1 MNENLELQLK
11 TLPSEPGVYR
21 DYDKNG
27 QLLYVGKAK
36 NLKKRV
42 LSYFNKNQNGYRTRI
57 MVSKI
62 VRLETTVVNSEYD
75 ALLLENNLI
84 KEHQPFYNVMLKDD
98 KTYPWICIK
107 NENFPRIFMT
117 RNVIKDG
124 SEYYGPY
131 AKVRPA
137 KILLETIKN
146 LYKIR
151 SCNLDLSPKKIEDG
165 KYKVCLEYHIKNC
178 KGPCEGLESL
188 ESYDEKIDAIRGIIK
203 GDFRK
208 ARKYLEDEMFRF
220 AANLEFEAAQNVKER
235 LEFLED
241 YQARNTVVNPNIDD
255 VDVFGMTSDETAAY
269 VNFFKIRNGNIVQSF
284 TTEIKKIL
292 EETDEEILEEALV
305 EIRQKFSSES
315 KEILLPFHLNI
326 EIPNIKLIVPK
337 VGDKK
342 RIVELSEKNAKE
354 YRLEKLKQVQIVDP
368 ERHTNRI
375 MAEMQKLLRMPV
387 EPRHIEGFD
396 NSNIQGSN
404 PVSACVVFKDGK
416 PSKSDYRIFHVK
428 TVEGP
433 NDFATMEEVI
443 YRRYK
448 RMLDEGENLPQ
459 LILIDGGKGQ
469 LSSAVKSLKLLGLY
483 GKITVVGIAKRLEEI
498 FFPEDPIPLYL
509 DKKSETLKI
518 LQRVRDEAHR
528 FGVKH
533 HRTRRTN
540 NTIKSELEEIPG
552 VGEKT
557 IELLLKKLKSVRSKE
572 MVFNKLKYNDGE
584 NPFWEVTRD
593 YRQHDE
599 EPVNEKV
606 FRIDAISGTVTE
618 IKVVS
623 Y

>member
-1 MNENLELQLK
+1 MNPNLELQLK
-11 TLPSEPGVYR
+11 TLPKEPGVYR
-21 DYDKNG
+21 YYDKND

-36 NLKKRV
+36 QLNKRV

-62 VRLETTVVNSEYD
+62 HRLETTVVNSEYD

-98 KTYPWICIK
+98 KSYPWICIK
-107 NENFPRIFMT
+107 NEDFPRIFLT
-117 RNVIKDG
+117 RTKIKDG

-137 KILLETIKN
+137 RILLDTIKN

-151 SCNLDLSPKKIEDG
+151 TCNLNLAPEKIADG

-178 KGPCEGLESL
+178 NGPCEDLESK
-188 ESYDEKIDAIRGIIK
+188 EDYDEKVEAIRGIIK
-203 GDFRK
+203 GDFRFAK
-208 ARKYLEDEMFRF
+208 KYLEDRMYRF
-220 AANLEFEAAQNVKER
+220 AANLEFEKAQILKQNIES
-235 LEFLED
+235 LDD
-241 YQARNTVVNPNIDD
+241 YQAKHTVVNPSIDD

-269 VNFFKIRNGNIVQSF
+269 VNYFKIRNGSIVQSF
-284 TTEIKKIL
+284 TTEIKKVL
-292 EETDEEILEEALV
+292 EESDEDILEEAII
-305 EIRQKFSSES
+305 EIRQKFLSES
-315 KEILLPFHLNI
+315 REILIPFHLGI
-326 EIPNIKLIVPK
+326 EIPNVKLIVPK

-375 MAEMQKLLRMPV
+375 MAEMQKLLHMPV

-416 PSKSDYRIFHVK
+416 PSKADYRIFHPK

-443 YRRYK
+443 YRRY
-448 RMLDEGENLPQ
+448 RRLLDEGEPLPQ

-483 GKITVVGIAKRLEEI
+483 GKITIIGIAKRLEEI
-498 FFPEDPIPLYL
+498 YFPEDSIPLYL

-518 LQRVRDEAHR
+518 LQRVRDESHR

-533 HRTRRTN
+533 HRTRRKN
-540 NTIKSELEEIPG
+540 STIKSELEEIPG
-552 VGEKT
+552 VGPKS
-557 IELLLKKLKSVRSKE
+557 IELLLSKLKSVKRIKE
-572 MVFNKLKYNDGE
+572 SDLATLEEILGKAKAKIVWEFFNKN
-584 NPFWEVTRD
+584 
-593 YRQHDE
+593 
-599 EPVNEKV
+599 
-606 FRIDAISGTVTE
+606 
-618 IKVVS
+618 
-623 Y
+623 

>member
-1 MNENLELQLK
+1 MNSNLELQLK

-21 DYDKNG
+21 YYDKNG

-117 RNVIKDG
+117 RNVVKDG

-151 SCNLDLSPKKIEDG
+151 SCNLDLSPKKIDDG

-178 KGPCEGLESL
+178 KGPCENLESK

-235 LEFLED
+235 LEFLDD

-305 EIRQKFSSES
+305 EIRQKFASES

-342 RIVELSEKNAKE
+342 RIVELSEKNARE

-404 PVSACVVFKDGK
+404 PVSACVVFRDGK

-483 GKITVVGIAKRLEEI
+483 GKITIVGIAKRLEEI
-498 FFPEDPIPLYL
+498 FFPEDSIPLYL

-557 IELLLKKLKSVRSKE
+557 IELLLKKLKSVKRVKE
-572 MVFNKLKYNDGE
+572 ANLETLEEILGKQKGKIVWEFFN
-584 NPFWEVTRD
+584 
-593 YRQHDE
+593 Q
-599 EPVNEKV
+599 
-606 FRIDAISGTVTE
+606 
-618 IKVVS
+618 
-623 Y
+623 

>member
-1 MNENLELQLK
+1 MNPSLELQLK

-21 DYDKNG
+21 YYDKNE

-42 LSYFNKNQNGYRTRI
+42 LSYFNKNLSGYRIKI
-57 MVSKI
+57 MVGKI
-62 VRLETTVVNSEYD
+62 QRLETTIVNSEYD

-107 NENFPRIFMT
+107 NEDFPRIFLT

-137 KILLETIKN
+137 KILLETIKHI
-146 LYKIR
+146 YKLR
-151 SCNLDLSPKKIEDG
+151 TCNLNLSPSKIADG

-178 KGPCEGLESL
+178 EGPCEDLESK
-188 ESYDEKIDAIRGIIK
+188 EEYDEKIDAIRGIIK

-208 ARKYLEDEMFRF
+208 AKEYLVNQMMKL
-220 AANLEFEAAQNVKER
+220 ASNLQFEEAQIIKER
-235 LEFLED
+235 LDILED
-241 YQARNTVVNPNIDD
+241 YQAKNTVVNPNIDD

-269 VNFFKIRNGNIVQSF
+269 VNFFKIRNGNIIQSF

-292 EETDEEILEEALV
+292 EETDEDIMEEALI
-305 EIRQKFSSES
+305 EIRQKFGSDS
-315 KEILLPFHLNI
+315 KEVLLPFHLSV
-326 EIPNIKLIVPK
+326 EIPNVKLIVPK

-396 NSNIQGSN
+396 NSNIQGTN

-416 PSKSDYRIFHVK
+416 PSKADYRIFHPK

-448 RMLDEGENLPQ
+448 RMLDEGESLPQ

-469 LSSAVKSLKLLGLY
+469 LSSAVKSLRLLGLY
-483 GKITVVGIAKRLEEI
+483 GKITIVGIAKRLEEI
-498 FFPEDPIPLYL
+498 FFPEDSIPLYL

-533 HRTRRTN
+533 HRTRRKN
-540 NTIKSELEEIPG
+540 STIKSELEEIPG

-557 IELLLKKLKSVRSKE
+557 IELLLSKLKSVKRIKESNQETLEEILGKSKAKVIWE
-572 MVFNKLKYNDGE
+572 FFNNNG
-584 NPFWEVTRD
+584 
-593 YRQHDE
+593 
-599 EPVNEKV
+599 
-606 FRIDAISGTVTE
+606 
-618 IKVVS
+618 
-623 Y
+623 

>member
-1 MNENLELQLK
+1 MNSNLELQLK

-21 DYDKNG
+21 YYDKNG

-107 NENFPRIFMT
+107 NENFPRVFLT
-117 RNVIKDG
+117 RTIIKDG

-151 SCNLDLSPKKIEDG
+151 SCSLDLAPQKIEDG

-284 TTEIKKIL
+284 TTEIKKML
-292 EETDEEILEEALV
+292 EETDEEILEEALI
-305 EIRQKFSSES
+305 EIRQKFASES

-483 GKITVVGIAKRLEEI
+483 GKITIVGIAKRLEEI

-557 IELLLKKLKSVRSKE
+557 IELLLKKLKSVKRVKE
-572 MVFNKLKYNDGE
+572 ANLETLEEILGKQKGKIVWEFFN
-584 NPFWEVTRD
+584 
-593 YRQHDE
+593 Q
-599 EPVNEKV
+599 
-606 FRIDAISGTVTE
+606 
-618 IKVVS
+618 
-623 Y
+623 

>member
-1 MNENLELQLK
+1 MNPNLELQLK

-21 DYDKNG
+21 YYDKND

-36 NLKKRV
+36 HLKKRV

-62 VRLETTVVNSEYD
+62 HRLETTVVNSEYD

-84 KEHQPFYNVMLKDD
+84 KAHQPFYNVMLKDD
-98 KTYPWICIK
+98 KSYPWICIK
-107 NENFPRIFMT
+107 NEDFPRIFLT
-117 RNVIKDG
+117 RTKIKDG

-137 KILLETIKN
+137 RILLDTIKS

-151 SCNLDLSPKKIEDG
+151 TCNLNLAPEKIAEG
-165 KYKVCLEYHIKNC
+165 KYRVCLEYHIKNC
-178 KGPCEGLESL
+178 NGPCEALESK
-188 ESYDEKIDAIRGIIK
+188 EDYDEKVEAIRGIIK
-203 GDFRK
+203 GDFRFAK
-208 ARKYLEDEMFRF
+208 KYLEERMYRF
-220 AANLEFEAAQNVKER
+220 ASNLEFEKAQMIKQNIES
-235 LEFLED
+235 LDD
-241 YQARNTVVNPNIDD
+241 YQAKHTVVNPTIDD

-269 VNFFKIRNGNIVQSF
+269 VNYFKIRNGSIVQSF
-284 TTEIKKIL
+284 TTEIKKVL
-292 EETDEEILEEALV
+292 EETDEDILEEALV
-305 EIRQKFSSES
+305 EIRQRFDSTS
-315 KEILLPFHLNI
+315 KEILIPFHLGI
-326 EIPNIKLIVPK
+326 EIPNVKLIVPK

-354 YRLEKLKQVQIVDP
+354 YRLEKLKQVQIIDP

-375 MAEMQKLLRMPV
+375 MSEMQRILRMPV

-396 NSNIQGSN
+396 NSNIQGTN

-416 PSKSDYRIFHVK
+416 PSKADYRIFHPK

-443 YRRYK
+443 YRRY
-448 RMLDEGENLPQ
+448 RRLLDEGEPLPQ

-483 GKITVVGIAKRLEEI
+483 GKITIIGIAKRLEEI
-498 FFPEDPIPLYL
+498 YFPEDSIPLYI
-509 DKKSETLKI
+509 DKKAETLKI

-533 HRTRRTN
+533 HRTRRKN
-540 NTIKSELEEIPG
+540 STIKSELEEIPG
-552 VGEKT
+552 IGEKT
-557 IELLLKKLKSVRSKE
+557 IELLLSKLKSVKRVKE
-572 MVFNKLKYNDGE
+572 SDLATLEEILGKAKAKIVWAFFN
-584 NPFWEVTRD
+584 P
-593 YRQHDE
+593 
-599 EPVNEKV
+599 
-606 FRIDAISGTVTE
+606 
-618 IKVVS
+618 
-623 Y
+623 

>member
-1 MNENLELQLK
+1 MNSNLELQLK

-21 DYDKNG
+21 YYDKNG

-107 NENFPRIFMT
+107 NENFPRVFLT
-117 RNVIKDG
+117 RTIIKDG

-151 SCNLDLSPKKIEDG
+151 SCSLDMAPQKIKDG

-188 ESYDEKIDAIRGIIK
+188 VSYDEKIDAIRGIIK

-208 ARKYLEDEMFRF
+208 ARKYLEVEMFRF
-220 AANLEFEAAQNVKER
+220 AANLEFEAAQTVKER
-235 LEFLED
+235 LDILDD

-292 EETDEEILEEALV
+292 EETDEEILEEALI
-305 EIRQKFSSES
+305 EIRQKFASES

-483 GKITVVGIAKRLEEI
+483 GKITIVGIAKRLEEI

-557 IELLLKKLKSVRSKE
+557 IELLLKKLKSVKRVKE
-572 MVFNKLKYNDGE
+572 ANLETLEEILGKQKGKIVWEFFN
-584 NPFWEVTRD
+584 
-593 YRQHDE
+593 Q
-599 EPVNEKV
+599 
-606 FRIDAISGTVTE
+606 
-618 IKVVS
+618 
-623 Y
+623 

>member
-21 DYDKNG
+21 YYDKNG

-107 NENFPRIFMT
+107 NENFPRVFLT
-117 RNVIKDG
+117 RTIIKDG

-284 TTEIKKIL
+284 TTEIKKML
-292 EETDEEILEEALV
+292 EETDEEILEEALI
-305 EIRQKFSSES
+305 EIRQKFASES

-509 DKKSETLKI
+509 DKKSETLKV

-557 IELLLKKLKSVRSKE
+557 IELLLKKLKSVKRVKE
-572 MVFNKLKYNDGE
+572 ANLETLEEILGKQKGKIVWEFFN
-584 NPFWEVTRD
+584 
-593 YRQHDE
+593 Q
-599 EPVNEKV
+599 
-606 FRIDAISGTVTE
+606 
-618 IKVVS
+618 
-623 Y
+623 

>member
-1 MNENLELQLK
+1 MNPSLELQLK

-21 DYDKNG
+21 YYDKNE

-42 LSYFNKNQNGYRTRI
+42 LSYFNKNLSGYRIKI

-62 VRLETTVVNSEYD
+62 QRLETTIVNSEYD

-107 NENFPRIFMT
+107 NEDFPRIFLT

-137 KILLETIKN
+137 KILLDTIKHI
-146 LYKIR
+146 YKLR
-151 SCNLDLSPKKIEDG
+151 TCNLNLSPAKIAEG

-178 KGPCEGLESL
+178 EGPCEDLESK
-188 ESYDEKIDAIRGIIK
+188 EEYDEKIDAIRGIIK

-208 ARKYLEDEMFRF
+208 AKDYLVNQMMKL
-220 AANLEFEAAQNVKER
+220 ASNLQFEQAQIIKER
-235 LEFLED
+235 LDILED
-241 YQARNTVVNPNIDD
+241 YQAKNTVVNPNIDD

-269 VNFFKIRNGNIVQSF
+269 VNFFKIRNGNIIQSF

-292 EETDEEILEEALV
+292 EETDEDILEEALI
-305 EIRQKFSSES
+305 EIRQKFSSDS
-315 KEILLPFHLNI
+315 KEVLLPFHLSV
-326 EIPNIKLIVPK
+326 EIPNVKLIVPK

-354 YRLEKLKQVQIVDP
+354 YRLEKLKQVQIIDP

-396 NSNIQGSN
+396 NSNIQGTN
-404 PVSACVVFKDGK
+404 PVSACVVFKDGR
-416 PSKSDYRIFHVK
+416 PSKADYRIFHPK

-448 RMLDEGENLPQ
+448 RMLDEGEDLPQ

-469 LSSAVKSLKLLGLY
+469 LSSAVKSLRLLGLY
-483 GKITVVGIAKRLEEI
+483 GKITIVGIAKRLEEI
-498 FFPEDPIPLYL
+498 FFPEDSIPLYL

-533 HRTRRTN
+533 HRTRRKN
-540 NTIKSELEEIPG
+540 STIKSELEEIPG

-557 IELLLKKLKSVRSKE
+557 IELLLSKLKSVKRIKEANLETLEEILGKSKAKVIWE
-572 MVFNKLKYNDGE
+572 FFNA
-584 NPFWEVTRD
+584 P
-593 YRQHDE
+593 
-599 EPVNEKV
+599 
-606 FRIDAISGTVTE
+606 
-618 IKVVS
+618 
-623 Y
+623 

>member
-1 MNENLELQLK
+1 MNPNLELQLK
-11 TLPSEPGVYR
+11 TLPQDPGVYR
-21 DYDKNG
+21 YYDKDNN
-27 QLLYVGKAK
+27 LLYVGKAK

-42 LSYFNKNQNGYRTRI
+42 LSYFNKNHGGYRTRI

-62 VRLETTVVNSEYD
+62 VRLETTIVNSEYD

-84 KEHQPFYNVMLKDD
+84 KELNPYYNVMLKDD

-107 NENFPRIFMT
+107 NESFPRVFLT

-131 AKVRPA
+131 AKPRQA
-137 KILLETIKN
+137 KILIDTIKKI
-146 LYKIR
+146 YKLR
-151 SCNLDLSPKKIEDG
+151 TCNLNLSPDKIDDG

-178 KGPCEGLESL
+178 LGPCEGLES
-188 ESYDEKIDAIRGIIK
+188 EEEYNDKIKAIRGIIK
-203 GDFRK
+203 GDYK
-208 ARKYLEDEMFRF
+208 IARQYLTGQMMHF
-220 AANLEFEAAQNVKER
+220 AEKMEFENAQMVKER
-235 LEFLED
+235 LEILED
-241 YQARNTVVNPNIDD
+241 YQTHSMVVNAYIDD
-255 VDVFGMTSDETAAY
+255 VDVFGIFSDESAAY
-269 VNFFKIRNGNIVQSF
+269 VNYFKINNGSIVQSF

-292 EETDEEILEEALV
+292 EESDEEIMEEALV
-305 EIRQKFSSES
+305 EIRQKFSSNS
-315 KEILLPFHLNI
+315 KEIYLPLHLSV
-326 EIPNIKLIVPK
+326 EIPGAKIIVPK

-342 RIVELSEKNAKE
+342 RIVELSEKNARE

-375 MAEMQKLLRMPV
+375 MAEMQKNLRMPV

-396 NSNIQGSN
+396 NSNIQGTN

-416 PSKSDYRIFHVK
+416 PSKQDYRIFHVK

-443 YRRYK
+443 LRRYS
-448 RMLDEGENLPQ
+448 RLLDEGEDLPQ

-469 LSSAVKSLKLLGLY
+469 LSSAVKSLKTLGLY
-483 GKITVVGIAKRLEEI
+483 GKITIVGIAKRLEEI

-533 HRTRRTN
+533 HRTRRKN
-540 NTIKSELEEIPG
+540 STIKSELEEIPG
-552 VGEKT
+552 VGPKS
-557 IELLLKKLKSVRSKE
+557 IEILLSKMKSVKRIREANLETLEEILGKSKAK
-572 MVFNKLKYNDGE
+572 MVFEYFNGNE
-584 NPFWEVTRD
+584 N
-593 YRQHDE
+593 
-599 EPVNEKV
+599 
-606 FRIDAISGTVTE
+606 A
-618 IKVVS
+618 
-623 Y
+623 

>member
-1 MNENLELQLK
+1 MNPSLELQLK

-21 DYDKNG
+21 YYDKND

-36 NLKKRV
+36 HLKKRV
-42 LSYFNKNQNGYRTRI
+42 LSYFNKNLPGYRIKI
-57 MVSKI
+57 MVGKI
-62 VRLETTVVNSEYD
+62 VRLETTIVNSEYD

-84 KEHQPFYNVMLKDD
+84 KEHRPFYNVLLKDD

-107 NENFPRIFMT
+107 NESFPRIFLT
-117 RNVIKDG
+117 RNVVKDG

-137 KILLETIKN
+137 KILLDTIKHI
-146 LYKIR
+146 YKLR
-151 SCNLDLSPKKIEDG
+151 TCNLNLSPSKIAEG

-178 KGPCEGLESL
+178 EGPCEDLESK
-188 ESYDEKIDAIRGIIK
+188 EDYDEKIDAIRGIIK

-208 ARKYLEDEMFRF
+208 AKEYLVSQMMKHAE
-220 AANLEFEAAQNVKER
+220 NLKFEEAQIIKER
-235 LEFLED
+235 LDILED
-241 YQARNTVVNPNIDD
+241 YQAKNTVVNPNIDD

-269 VNFFKIRNGNIVQSF
+269 VNFFKIRNGNIIQSF

-292 EETDEEILEEALV
+292 EESDEDIMEEALI
-305 EIRQKFSSES
+305 EIRQKFSSDS
-315 KEILLPFHLNI
+315 KEVLLPFHLSV
-326 EIPNIKLIVPK
+326 EIPNVKLIVPK

-396 NSNIQGSN
+396 NSNIQGTN
-404 PVSACVVFKDGK
+404 PVSACVVFKDGR
-416 PSKSDYRIFHVK
+416 PSKADYRVFHPK
-428 TVEGP
+428 TVVGA

-448 RMLDEGENLPQ
+448 RMLDEGEDLPQ

-469 LSSAVKSLKLLGLY
+469 LSSAVKSLRLLGLY
-483 GKITVVGIAKRLEEI
+483 GKITIVGIAKRLEEI
-498 FFPEDPIPLYL
+498 FFPEDSIPLYL

-533 HRTRRTN
+533 HRTRRKN
-540 NTIKSELEEIPG
+540 STIKSELEEIPG

-557 IELLLKKLKSVRSKE
+557 IELLLSKLKSVKRIKESSLETLEEILGKSKAKVIWE
-572 MVFNKLKYNDGE
+572 FFNA
-584 NPFWEVTRD
+584 
-593 YRQHDE
+593 Q
-599 EPVNEKV
+599 
-606 FRIDAISGTVTE
+606 
-618 IKVVS
+618 
-623 Y
+623 